1 MSKDKMKETIDIMNK
16 LYRYYID
23 DDGLSDEQIELLK
36 KYFETYSDVSGI
48 KDVIYFSFL
57 DTLKFMD
64 NPVLYYNS
72 FYRDENEKPLID
84 NDENKDESL
93 ERIRNKDEQFD
104 EYQKK
109 FIKLLLSLKKRYY
122 EKNKIPDSD
131 KENSIFDVW

>member
-64 NPVLYYNS
+64 NPVLYYNKYTIC
-72 FYRDENEKPLID
+72 FQINRRK
-84 NDENKDESL
+84 
-93 ERIRNKDEQFD
+93 
-104 EYQKK
+104 
-109 FIKLLLSLKKRYY
+109 
-122 EKNKIPDSD
+122 
-131 KENSIFDVW
+131 

>member
-131 KENSIFDVW
+131 KENSIFDV

>member
-48 KDVIYFSFL
+48 KDVIYFGFL

-131 KENSIFDVW
+131 KENSIFDV

>member
-72 FYRDENEKPLID
+72 FWC
-84 NDENKDESL
+84 
-93 ERIRNKDEQFD
+93 F
-104 EYQKK
+104 
-109 FIKLLLSLKKRYY
+109 
-122 EKNKIPDSD
+122 
-131 KENSIFDVW
+131 